1 MTPPSTPPRYLL
13 SRLFLT
19 TKEQRLRAGWRLA
32 FQFLWMAALLGVF
45 GLPLEALTRLL
56 PGFHPQATLLGSTVI
71 AFLAITISVYL
82 ARRYLDRRSF
92 KSLGLHSNAQGW
104 RDLFFG
110 IGLSGLLIGFVYLV
124 EWAAGWLRFDGFAWQ
139 TQTSGWV
146 LGGFLGSATV
156 FILVGWYEELYF
168 RGYLLHNLSD
178 GLNLAW
184 GVSLSAAIFAIAHA
198 ANPNLSWEALMGLF
212 ASGLFLAFGYLRTR
226 QLWLPIGLHIGW
238 NFFEGSVF
246 GFPVSGIGYFR
257 LIEQTDLGPQ
267 LATGGEFGPEAGL
280 IILPAL
286 LLGAVLIYI
295 FSRNRQ
301 YLTA

>member
-1 MTPPSTPPRYLL
+1 
-13 SRLFLT
+13 
-19 TKEQRLRAGWRLA
+19 
-32 FQFLWMAALLGVF
+32 
-45 GLPLEALTRLL
+45 
-56 PGFHPQATLLGSTVI
+56 
-71 AFLAITISVYL
+71 
-82 ARRYLDRRSF
+82 
-92 KSLGLHSNAQGW
+92 
-104 RDLFFG
+104 
-110 IGLSGLLIGFVYLV
+110 
-124 EWAAGWLRFDGFAWQ
+124 
-139 TQTSGWV
+139 
-146 LGGFLGSATV
+146 
-156 FILVGWYEELYF
+156 
-168 RGYLLHNLSD
+168 
-178 GLNLAW
+178 LAW